1 MQFAHLLHDRKV
13 FHIES
18 LDLIRKLIMVST
30 LACLELRSGSGVSL
44 LKITFHHDS
53 IHLFLHL
60 FHLLMSHLAQPESET
75 FLQLVLDKLLAFASA
90 MHCQIAVPYL
100 VPSELQQQHRSLII
114 VTF

>member
-1 MQFAHLLHDRKV
+1 
-13 FHIES
+13 
-18 LDLIRKLIMVST
+18 MVST
-30 LACLELRSGSGVSL
+30 FACLEISSWSGVSL
-44 LKITFHHDS
+44 LQITLHYYA

-75 FLQLVLDKLLAFASA
+75 FLQLVLDKLLTLAST

-100 VPSELQQQHRSLII
+100 VPSELQQQHRALLI